1 MMIKNY
7 LKSYGYLFG
16 LILIFS
22 IILSVINYFI
32 PLPANIFKIIIPI
45 ISLFVASII
54 LGKGMKEKGYIEGIK
69 FSVIYLTFITI
80 LKFIFHT
87 GFNFKVFLMYIIFVF
102 SSVIGSM
109 IGINMKKE
117 SN

>member
-1 MMIKNY
+1 MIKNY

-16 LILIFS
+16 FILIFS
-22 IILSVINYFI
+22 IILSVINYFV
-32 PLPANIFKIIIPI
+32 PLPAKIFKIIIPI
-45 ISLFVASII
+45 ISLFIASII

-69 FSVIYLTFITI
+69 FSVIYLIFTTI

-87 GFNFKVFLMYIIFVF
+87 GFNFKVFLMYVIFIF

-109 IGINMKKE
+109 IGINIKKD
-117 SN
+117 NN